1 MANLLALDQSSN
13 TTGYA
18 IFKDGNPVVIS
29 HFEAKGKDLGERLEW
44 IRNKIISLIE
54 EYEINEVIYE
64 DIQLQAING
73 SQEAG
78 IKTFKVLAEVVGVI
92 QELLTELHIKY
103 SMVAPIVWKA
113 TFKIAG
119 KGRAKEKQLAQAY
132 IRSALGLDCTEDEAD
147 AACIGLHAL
156 AKKKTEFDWA

>member
-18 IFKDGNPVVIS
+18 IFKDGKPVVIS

-73 SQEAG
+73 SQETG
-78 IKTFKVLAEVVGVI
+78 IKTFKILAEVLGVV
-92 QELLTELHIKY
+92 QELLTELNIKY
-103 SMVAPIVWKA
+103 STVAPIVWKA

-119 KGRAKEKQLAQAY
+119 KGRTKEKQMAQAH
-132 IRSALGLDCTEDEAD
+132 IRSTFGIECTEDEAD

-156 AKKKTEFDWA
+156 SKKNSEFNWD